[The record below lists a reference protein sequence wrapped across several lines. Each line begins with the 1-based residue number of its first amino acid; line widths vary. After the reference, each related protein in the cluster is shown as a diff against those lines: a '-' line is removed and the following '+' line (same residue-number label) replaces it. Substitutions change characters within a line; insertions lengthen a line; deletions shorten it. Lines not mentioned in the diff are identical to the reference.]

1 MISIRVLVL
10 ATTFPRWKGD
20 GTASF
25 VFELSKR
32 LAQQGSEIV
41 VLAPHHGG
49 SQLKEDMDGVE
60 VHRFPYFYPR
70 RYQRLCYEGGIL
82 PNLKRSH
89 LAKLQVPSLALSELI
104 YALTLVKRERIDLI
118 HSHWIIPSGL
128 VGAICKKVLRKPL
141 VVTVHAGDV
150 FPLVRKKYLRS
161 VGRTVL
167 NSCDVCTVNSNATG
181 DAVRAVAGST
191 KRIEIIPMGVDLE
204 VFSRHAIPLD
214 QDSEAE
220 SGERTIL
227 FVGRIAEKK
236 GINYLIE
243 AMPTILRH
251 IPEARLVIVG
261 YGPERGRLED
271 LVGKLGLNDRVAFA
285 GEVPNAELA
294 RYYHKA
300 HLLVLPSIVD
310 SRGDTEGLGIVI
322 LEAMACGVPVVASNV
337 GGIPDII
344 EPNWNGLLSKPGNP
358 QDIADKVVEL
368 LSDKRLRER
377 LSQNALET
385 VRVSFSW
392 EAVAKKFSTLYHDF
406 Q

>member
-1 MISIRVLVL
+1 VISIRVLVL
-10 ATTFPRWKGD
+10 TTTFPRWKGD

-32 LAQQGSEIV
+32 LAQQGSEVI
-41 VLAPHHGG
+41 VLAPHHEG

-60 VHRFPYFYPR
+60 IHRFPYFYPR

-82 PNLKRSH
+82 PNLERSH

-104 YALTLVKRERIDLI
+104 YALALVKRERIDLI

-128 VGAICKKVLRKPL
+128 VGAICRKVLRKPL

-161 VGRTVL
+161 VGRIVL
-167 NSCDVCTVNSNATG
+167 NSCDVCTVNSSATG
-181 DAVRAVAGST
+181 DAVRVVAGST

-204 VFSRHAIPLD
+204 VFSKNAIPLD

-220 SGERTIL
+220 GGERIIL
-227 FVGRIAEKK
+227 FVGRLAEKK

-243 AMPTILRH
+243 AMPTILHH

-261 YGPERGRLED
+261 YGPERGRLEG
-271 LVGKLGLNDRVAFA
+271 LVGELGLHDKVAFA
-285 GEVPNAELA
+285 GEVPNAELV
-294 RYYHKA
+294 RYYQKA

-344 EPNWNGLLSKPGNP
+344 EPNWNGFLSKPGNP
-358 QDIADKVVEL
+358 PDIADKVVEL

-377 LSQNALET
+377 LSQNAIET
-385 VRVSFSW
+385 VRGSFSW
-392 EAVAKKFSTLYHDF
+392 EAVAEKFSTLYHDF